1 MGAIVALVI
10 GVWLFL
16 VPRPGSVECHKK
28 EYAAW
33 NQGKMGWLE
42 RRVPCYV
49 QRVLL
54 AQREKQL
61 KFHGEALQKAG
72 YGNELPELCG
82 LPVLRD

>member
-1 MGAIVALVI
+1 MLI
-10 GVWLFL
+10 GVWLHLF
-16 VPRPGSVECHKK
+16 VPRAGSVEYHKK

-33 NQGKMGWLE
+33 NQGKLGWLE
-42 RRVPCYV
+42 RRVPWYV